1 MKENLS
7 ISVPLDELEDSPVGN
22 YFHLLNNMQ
31 GEFLIVQHDDS
42 NFFFLCSN
50 DCDIE
55 TFCKGFD
62 WYIVS
67 KDKFNDRLLIGIGL
81 ADRYH
86 LDGELYRVRDESS
99 LQLWRDILHFTFTGD
114 FIRKFF
120 PYTNHFKGKMRL
132 DGALCF
138 YIHDYYPVA
147 RHTNMTTEQKK
158 VSNLV
163 FRFKE
168 GASGALVAKLFSL
181 AISRMPFFYEAGNPV
196 LIPIPASTRERQQQR
211 FARFCYLLSKHLN
224 IADGYRAIR
233 IREDREQLKG
243 SVGRDKLSNLIFH
256 KEYIEGKDIFLV
268 DDILTTGQSFIQTK
282 RMLEKL
288 GAVSVAGLF
297 LGKSIEQ

>member
-1 MKENLS
+1 MIENLA
-7 ISVPLDELEDSPVGN
+7 ISVPFEETENCSVGN
-22 YFHLLNNMQ
+22 YFHLLEGME
-31 GEFLIVQHDDS
+31 GEFLIVQNSDS

-50 DCDIE
+50 DCGIE
-55 TFCKGFD
+55 VFCKTFD

-81 ADRYH
+81 ADKDH
-86 LDGELYRVRDESS
+86 LDGELYRVRDETT
-99 LQLWRDILHFTFTGD
+99 LQLWRDILQFTFTGD

-120 PYTNHFKGKMRL
+120 PYTNHFKGKIRL

-138 YIHDYYPVA
+138 YIHDYHPVV
-147 RHTNMTTEQKK
+147 RCKNITTEQKK

-168 GASGALVAKLFSL
+168 GESGALVAKLFSL
-181 AISRMPFFYEAGNPV
+181 AISRMPFFHETRNPV

-224 IADGYRAIR
+224 ITDGYRAIW
-233 IREDREQLKG
+233 IKEDREQMKG
-243 SVGRDKLSNLIFH
+243 STDRNKLSNLIFNE
-256 KEYIEGKDIFLV
+256 EYIKGKDIFLV

-282 RMLEKL
+282 RMLEKM
-288 GAVSVAGLF
+288 GATSVVGLF
-297 LGKSIEQ
+297 LGKTI